1 MMRMDND
8 VSIAAE
14 AIEADRRLGVIPEFT
29 RDVLVERLADPHA
42 YLTSDDR
49 DLWHRDV
56 VPQGARLRHAAVL
69 IPLVARPDGVQLL
82 LTQRT
87 SHLKGHAGQ
96 ISFPGGG
103 VEPADRDRNETALR
117 ETEEEIGIGR
127 SRVEVLGALPD
138 YALSSGYLVT
148 PVVGWIQPPYDLDP
162 DPYEVQDV
170 FEIPLRHFLDPR
182 NFQRRSYEYDGTVR
196 RYLAAPYEGRY
207 VWGATAGMLYFFF
220 QLLRG

>member
-1 MMRMDND
+1 MRMDPN
-8 VSIAAE
+8 SATAARVRT
-14 AIEADRRLGVIPEFT
+14 ADGRLGRVPDYT
-29 RDVLVERLADPHA
+29 RGFLLDRLADPHA
-42 YLTSDDR
+42 HLHTDDEDR
-49 DLWHRDV
+49 WHRDV
-56 VPQGARLRHAAVL
+56 VPEGMKLRHAAVL
-69 IPLVARPDGVQLL
+69 IPLVSRPEGVQVL

-103 VEPADRDRNETALR
+103 VEQGDRDRASTALR
-117 ETEEEIGIGR
+117 ETEEEIGIAR
-127 SRVEVLGALPD
+127 DRIEVLGALPD

-148 PVVGWIQPPYDLDP
+148 PVVGWIEPPYAIQP

-170 FEIPLRHFLDPR
+170 FEIPLRHFLEPA
-182 NFQRRSYEYDGTVR
+182 NFQRRRYEHDGLVR